1 MIIGQMFSR
10 SVEPS
15 GQIVFTSDTYGD
27 LASTNWVVPAGVYSI
42 SVVAVGS
49 CQGGVAALIRGGV
62 ELLLA
67 NYSTI
72 SAGVV
77 GGGEGGPAGTSTGR
91 GPVNEA
97 GAGGAGGYS
106 GNGGEGG
113 SASASPV
120 PGYYTGNPGVAGSGG
135 GGGGGGSGHG
145 TSDPKGYG
153 GYGGGVGLLGI
164 GVSGAA
170 GAAGTAYYQY
180 GGDGG
185 GGSALDGNIYGRGVS
200 NAYGSA
206 YGGSLR
212 YKNNIPVTPGETLK
226 VSMSG
231 GSMGGYKIS
240 DSFGGLRIIWGGGR
254 SYPSNA
260 LNA

>member
-1 MIIGQMFSR
+1 MIRAQMFSR

-27 LASTNWVVPAGVYSI
+27 LASTSWVVPAWVYSI
-42 SVVAVGS
+42 SVAAVGS
-49 CQGGVAALIRGGV
+49 CQGGVAGLLRGGV
-62 ELLLA
+62 VLLSS
-67 NYSTI
+67 YSTI

-77 GGGEGGPAGTSTGR
+77 GGGDGGPAGTSTGR
-91 GPVNEA
+91 GPANEA

-106 GNGGEGG
+106 GNGGAGG
-113 SASASPV
+113 SATTSAV
-120 PGYYTGNPGVAGSGG
+120 PGNYTGNPGVAGAGG

-145 TSDPKGYG
+145 TSDPKGFG
-153 GYGGGVGLLGI
+153 GDGGGVGLLGI
-164 GVSGAA
+164 GASGHA
-170 GAAGTAYYQY
+170 GAAGTAGYQY

-185 GGSALDGNIYGRGVS
+185 SGSALDGNIYGRGVS

-212 YKNNIPVTPGETLK
+212 YKNNIPVTPGETLN
-226 VSMSG
+226 VAMSG
-231 GSMGGYKIS
+231 AYMGGYKIS
-240 DSFGGLRIIWGGGR
+240 NSFGGLRIIWGGGR

-260 LNA
+260 GEL

>member
-1 MIIGQMFSR
+1 MIRGQMFSR

-49 CQGGVAALIRGGV
+49 CQGGSAALLRGGV
-62 ELLLA
+62 ELLS

-77 GGGEGGPAGTSTGR
+77 GGGNGGPAGTSTGR
-91 GPVNEA
+91 GPANEA

-106 GNGGEGG
+106 GNGGAGG
-113 SASASPV
+113 SASTSAL
-120 PGYYTGNPGVAGSGG
+120 PGNYTGNPGFAGSGG

-145 TSDPKGYG
+145 TSDPKGFG

-180 GGDGG
+180 GGDGIS
-185 GGSALDGNIYGRGVS
+185 GSALGGDVYGHGVS

-206 YGGSLR
+206 SGGSLR
-212 YKNNIPVTPGETLK
+212 YKNNIPVTPGETLN
-226 VSMSG
+226 VAMSG
-231 GSMGGYKIS
+231 TSMGGYKIS
-240 DSFGGLRIIWGGGR
+240 NSLGGVRILWGGGR